1 MEKAPLLELVGIVK
15 RFNKVSVA
23 EGFAFSVAEGEAVGI
38 VGPNGAGKT
47 SLFGVISGELRED
60 AGEVRLGGELLNKRD
75 SADRCRMGIGRTHQ
89 IPRPFQQMTV
99 FENVLVAAHQGAGL
113 KGRAATDLATSVL
126 HETGL
131 YDVANRAAGR
141 LGLLHR
147 KRLELAR
154 ALATNPRILLLDE
167 VAGGLTDPEVDEL
180 IKIVLNARKS
190 GIAVIWIEH
199 AVRAL
204 VETMDRLICIAGGQ
218 IIGDGKPAQVLAMSE
233 VKEVFLGT
241 EPGEEVALKMEHY
254 SSHGNVE
261 DGKGG
266 QVPYESNTN

>member
-1 MEKAPLLELVGIVK
+1 MDNTPLLELVGIVK

-23 EGFAFSVAEGEAVGI
+23 EGLAFSVAEGEAIGI

-60 AGEVRLGGELLNKRD
+60 AGEIRLAGELLNKRD

-113 KGRAATDLATSVL
+113 KGRAAADLAASVL
-126 HETGL
+126 YETGL
-131 YDVANRAAGR
+131 YDVANRLAGR

-147 KRLELAR
+147 KRLEVAR
-154 ALATNPRILLLDE
+154 ALATKPRILLLDE

-180 IKIVLNARKS
+180 ITIVLSARKS
-190 GIAVIWIEH
+190 GMAVIWIEH

-204 VETMDRLICIAGGQ
+204 VETVDRLICVAGGL

-233 VKEVFLGT
+233 VKELFLGT
-241 EPGEEVALKMEHY
+241 EPGEEGALHLEHY
-254 SSHGNVE
+254 TSHRKSDNLE
-261 DGKGG
+261 GG
-266 QVPYESNTN
+266 QAP

>member
-1 MEKAPLLELVGIVK
+1 MENTPLLELVGIVK

-23 EGFAFSVAEGEAVGI
+23 EGLAFSVAEGEAVGI

-47 SLFGVISGELRED
+47 SLFGVISGELRQD

-113 KGRAATDLATSVL
+113 KGRSASDLAASVL
-126 HETGL
+126 YETGL
-131 YDVANRAAGR
+131 YDVANRLAGR

-154 ALATNPRILLLDE
+154 ALATKPRILLLDE
-167 VAGGLTDPEVDEL
+167 VAGGLTDPEVNEL
-180 IKIVLNARKS
+180 ITIVLNARRT
-190 GIAVIWIEH
+190 GMAVIWIEH

-204 VETMDRLICIAGGQ
+204 VETVDRLICIAGGL
-218 IIGDGKPAQVLAMSE
+218 IIGDGKPAQVLAMSD
-233 VKEVFLGT
+233 VKELFLGT
-241 EPGEEVALKMEHY
+241 EPGEEGALHLEHY
-254 SSHGNVE
+254 TSHRQSDNSENRQG
-261 DGKGG
+261 
-266 QVPYESNTN
+266 S

>member
-1 MEKAPLLELVGIVK
+1 MENTPLLELIGIVK

-23 EGFAFSVAEGEAVGI
+23 EGLAFSVAEGEAVGI

-47 SLFGVISGELRED
+47 SLFGVISGELRQD

-113 KGRAATDLATSVL
+113 KGRSANDLATSVL
-126 HETGL
+126 YETGL
-131 YDVANRAAGR
+131 YDVANRLAGR

-154 ALATNPRILLLDE
+154 ALATKPRILLLDE
-167 VAGGLTDPEVDEL
+167 VAGGLTDPEVNEL
-180 IKIVLNARKS
+180 ITIVLNARKK
-190 GIAVIWIEH
+190 GMAVIWIEH

-204 VETMDRLICIAGGQ
+204 VETVDRLICIAGGL
-218 IIGDGKPAQVLAMSE
+218 IIGDGKPAQVLAMSD
-233 VKEVFLGT
+233 VKELFLGT
-241 EPGEEVALKMEHY
+241 EPGEEGALHLEHY
-254 SSHGNVE
+254 TSHSQSDNSENRQG
-261 DGKGG
+261 
-266 QVPYESNTN
+266 S